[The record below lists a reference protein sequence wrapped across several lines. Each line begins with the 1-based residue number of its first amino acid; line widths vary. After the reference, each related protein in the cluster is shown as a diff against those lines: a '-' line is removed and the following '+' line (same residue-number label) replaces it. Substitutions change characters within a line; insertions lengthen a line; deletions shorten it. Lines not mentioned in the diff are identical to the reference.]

1 MAILIKTTAKK
12 KMTRKNKL
20 ITLLLSIVGFVF
32 GQTPTVLSFNTFLN
46 NISSNHPLLNRADN
60 LIKGAEYYLKAKRGE
75 YDPMLSGNYENK
87 FFDSK
92 NYYSVLS
99 SEIKQPIFTS
109 QYLKAGYEYGDG
121 VYLNPEEKTAS
132 YGLPFL
138 GMEASLL
145 QGMFIDKRRADVLKA
160 KEYVSLSQAER
171 NEITNNVLYEALYN
185 YAEWSFINKQLSV
198 YDYFIRIAQL
208 RNNGIVSLANSGEK
222 PAIDTVEAS
231 ILYQTRLLELQSLK
245 IELQRKNA
253 DIVSFNWLE
262 GKKSSPHNSNFI
274 PDSLDYLFDKMKS
287 SLLRELDNDS
297 LNNPVISQYI
307 AKEKILNID
316 VRLKKEMVKPKLDVK
331 YNFLSASTNPNN
343 PQFNSN
349 NYKWGASLSM
359 PLFLRSSRNELKL
372 AKVNANNIGM
382 ELESKNNELTN
393 KINYVKQSLNILTN
407 QLINAT
413 RNALFSKKLLEAEK
427 LKFDNGESSLFLLN
441 TRENN
446 WLQSEIKLAEYKLK
460 FIKTVLQVIHLKG
473 TLKYSI

>member
-1 MAILIKTTAKK
+1 
-12 KMTRKNKL
+12 MTRKNKL
-20 ITLLLSIVGFVF
+20 ITVLFAIVGFVF
-32 GQTPTVLSFNTFLN
+32 GQTPNVLSFNTFLN
-46 NISSNHPLLNRADN
+46 NVSSNHPLLNRADN
-60 LIKGAEYYLKAKRGE
+60 LIKGAQYELKAKRGE

-92 NYYSVLS
+92 NYYSILS

-109 QYLKAGYEYGDG
+109 QYLKAGFEYGDG
-121 VYLNPEEKTAS
+121 VFLNPEEKTAS

-138 GMEASLL
+138 GVEASLL

-160 KEYVSLSQAER
+160 KEYVNLSIAER
-171 NEITNNVLYEALYN
+171 NEITNNVLFEALYT

-198 YDYFIRIAQL
+198 YDYFIRVAQI
-208 RNNGIVSLANSGEK
+208 RNRGIISLSNSGEK

-253 DIVSFNWLE
+253 DIISFNWLGE
-262 GKKSSPHNSNFI
+262 KKSSSLNANSI

-287 SLLRELDNDS
+287 VMLRELNIDL
-297 LNNPVISQYI
+297 LNNPVIAQYI

-316 VRLKKEMVKPKLDVK
+316 VRFKKEMVKPKLDVK

-343 PQFNSN
+343 PQFTSN
-349 NYKWGASLSM
+349 NYRWGASLSM
-359 PLFLRSSRNELKL
+359 PIFLRASRNDFKS
-372 AKVNANNIGM
+372 AKINANNIGL
-382 ELESKNNELTN
+382 ELESKNNELNN
-393 KINYVKQSLNILTN
+393 KINYVKQSLNILTE
-407 QLINAT
+407 QLNNAT

-460 FIKTVLQVIHLKG
+460 FIKTVLQIIHLKG
-473 TLKYSI
+473 SLKYNI